1 MQALSRAILQAVL
14 QVVLQM
20 ESQVELQVELQV
32 VLRVTLPNKYRA
44 RLTATLACDSDYVFV
59 HAVACKAIA
68 MPQTDTLT
76 TMVNYASCMQVLHC
90 PQKVRSLFTRH
101 RQN

>member
-1 MQALSRAILQAVL
+1 MQALSRAILQ
-14 QVVLQM
+14 VVL
-20 ESQVELQVELQV
+20 QVELQVELQV
-32 VLRVTLPNKYRA
+32 VLRVPNKYRA
-44 RLTATLACDSDYVFV
+44 RLGATLACDSDHVFV

-90 PQKVRSLFTRH
+90 P
-101 RQN
+101 